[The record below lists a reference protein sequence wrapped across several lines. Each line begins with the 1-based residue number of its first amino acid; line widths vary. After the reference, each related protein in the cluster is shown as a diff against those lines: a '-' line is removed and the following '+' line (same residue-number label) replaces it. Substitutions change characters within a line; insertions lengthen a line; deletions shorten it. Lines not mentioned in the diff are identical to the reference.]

1 MREIKR
7 EANEW
12 LRGND
17 VVELSESDYNWLLS
31 RVEALVEESKR
42 AREAIRVASLFIR
55 DKDVEH
61 ALVQPIEA
69 NVTLGEYLHK
79 AMAALDAELRKA
91 KE

>member
-31 RVEALVEESKR
+31 RVEGLVETCNKLLDYGPGGWPCGYSDAER
-42 AREAIRVASLFIR
+42 IAR
-55 DKDVEH
+55 
-61 ALVQPIEA
+61 
-69 NVTLGEYLHK
+69 
-79 AMAALDAELRKA
+79 AELRKA
-91 KE
+91 QE